1 MAVHVAAQTESM
13 QPGSTSPSGID
24 TSAPAVVICPGYHGH
39 EVARSLGR
47 LGIAVYGIHA
57 DPHSPTARSRYWR
70 RNYVWNFA
78 QESAERSLAWLLELG
93 RGLGS
98 RPLLLA
104 TDDTS
109 CVFIADHAAILAE
122 AFRFPV
128 LPTGLARA
136 LSNKREMYFLCK
148 QHGIP
153 AAETAF
159 PRSRDD
165 VIAFA
170 RGARFPVMLK
180 GIDTLAVR
188 ERTGVKMV
196 AVDDVETLLRRYEE
210 METPGEP
217 SLMLQEYL
225 GGGSETVW
233 MFNGYFDERST
244 CLFGAT
250 GHMMRQY
257 PPYTGRTSLGVVQ
270 ANETVARQ
278 AIAFMRAI
286 RYRGPLDIGFKYDAR
301 SGQYKAIDVNPR
313 LGATFRLFV
322 DGAGMDVARACYLDM
337 TGQHVPAGP
346 VRDGR
351 KWMVELFDLAASPTY
366 RRKERLTFGEW
377 LRSYRGVEEAS
388 WFAVD
393 DPLPLLAAVWRS
405 LVRLIRRQGTRPI
418 SREAPTPASHPQ
430 PRASQPEAPQSE
442 ASQSEASAVATAPR
456 RVD

>member
-1 MAVHVAAQTESM
+1 MA
-13 QPGSTSPSGID
+13 GID
-24 TSAPAVVICPGYHGH
+24 TSVPAVVICPGYHGH

-47 LGIAVYGIHA
+47 LGVAVYGIHA
-57 DPHSPTARSRYWR
+57 DPASPTARSRFWR
-70 RNYVWNFA
+70 RNFLWDFA
-78 QESAERSLAWLLELG
+78 RISAERSLAWLLELG
-93 RGLGS
+93 RELGS

-109 CVFIADHAAILAE
+109 CVFIADHAAALAE

-128 LPTGLARA
+128 LPAGLTRA

-159 PRSRDD
+159 PQSRED
-165 VIAFA
+165 VVAFA

-188 ERTGVKMV
+188 ERTGVKML
-196 AVDDVETLLRRYEE
+196 AVDDEETLLRRYEE
-210 METPGEP
+210 METPDEP

-233 MFNGYFDERST
+233 MFNGYFDDDST

-250 GHMMRQY
+250 GHMVRQY
-257 PPYTGRTSLGVVQ
+257 PPYTGRTSLGVVA

-278 AIAFMRAI
+278 AIAFMQAI
-286 RYRGPLDIGFKYDAR
+286 GYRGPLDIGFKFDVR
-301 SGQYKAIDVNPR
+301 SGEYKAIDVNPR

-322 DGAGMDVARACYLDM
+322 DGAGMDVARACYLDA
-337 TGQHVPAGP
+337 TSQRVPAGT

-351 KWMVELFDLAASPTY
+351 KWMVELFDLAAAPTY
-366 RRKERLTFGEW
+366 WRKERCGLGEW
-377 LRSYRGVEEAS
+377 LRSYRGVEEGS
-388 WFAVD
+388 WFAAD
-393 DPLPLLAAVWRS
+393 DPLPLLAATWQS
-405 LVRLIRRQGTRPI
+405 LKRLTRRG
-418 SREAPTPASHPQ
+418 
-430 PRASQPEAPQSE
+430 
-442 ASQSEASAVATAPR
+442 ATL
-456 RVD
+456 